1 MCRSWVV
8 RLVTRAACPRRRT
21 SLEVHQRRLRQRLGL
36 ALHRLSH
43 HARSC
48 PTGHAVRSH
57 HPVATFHRPCDV
69 PAGLQAREHDGSGNH
84 SPPGCFPGCLRSTQL
99 PEWVIVLIISVQF
112 RMVSVHLEK
121 HICTDRAVSKATEGK
136 LIEEDQGGA
145 CMCIYTAWL
154 HPWPPVLSS
163 AAWVSWHARHFSWVQ
178 FRMVP
183 VHSTLSLRSFPNV
196 RNEALP
202 VFVWLAM
209 ALSHPFNK
217 DCLALPLSMPLSS
230 RWSMVWWP
238 WLCTC
243 R

>member
-21 SLEVHQRRLRQRLGL
+21 SLEVHQRRLRQWLGL

-48 PTGHAVRSH
+48 PAGHAVRPH
-57 HPVATFHRPCDV
+57 HPVATFHRPCDM

-121 HICTDRAVSKATEGK
+121 PIYNDRAISKATEGK
-136 LIEEDQGGA
+136 LTEEDQGGA
-145 CMCIYTAWL
+145 CIRIYILPGCFPGHLCSAQLPEW
-154 HPWPPVLSS
+154 VSMLSS
-163 AAWVSWHARHFSWVQ
+163 SVQ

-183 VHSTLSLRSFPNV
+183 MHSTLSLRSFPNMSLV
-196 RNEALP
+196 KRFQCLSDWRLP
-202 VFVWLAM
+202 FLI
-209 ALSHPFNK
+209 LSRK
-217 DCLALPLSMPLSS
+217 I
-230 RWSMVWWP
+230 V
-238 WLCTC
+238 
-243 R
+243 